1 MTRVRVGQDG
11 AEADQTLLMEWPLGA
26 PDPISYWLATL
37 PRHTPLRDVVA
48 AAKGRWP
55 IEQNYRD
62 LKQEVGLGDYEGRG
76 WRGFHHHVTLTF
88 AAYGFL
94 VMRRCQQPEPAGGRA
109 GILTFPLVQD
119 PANPPVRPER
129 HAPASI
135 PTMRRRLTVGL
146 ARRLPRCP
154 CCQTPRRPQL
164 PFQRTTDF
172 LIALSV
178 WWSSRDNTTVAVFRL
193 QFSTKTP
200 CTIASAAQ
208 KAAG

>member
-109 GILTFPLVQD
+109 GILTFPLAQD
-119 PANPPVRPER
+119 PANPPVRPGPRESAGPTGTPCAR
-129 HAPASI
+129 IDPDHAPTPDRGSRAASPALPLLPDPTSASI
-135 PTMRRRLTVGL
+135 AFP
-146 ARRLPRCP
+146 AHDRLPDSFIGLME
-154 CCQTPRRPQL
+154 Q
-164 PFQRTTDF
+164 
-172 LIALSV
+172 
-178 WWSSRDNTTVAVFRL
+178 
-193 QFSTKTP
+193 
-200 CTIASAAQ
+200 
-208 KAAG
+208 